1 MRRPPNRI
9 STHRVCTERC
19 RRTDGK
25 PIGRS
30 STERRHRGGSR
41 PSRCVTSVTLLR
53 AGETSSTRSTFGNG
67 LVEQP
72 DLLLVGRLKNR
83 CPPFKVSPCHRRRC
97 PLARRIAT
105 FSSLD
110 QLLQGRI
117 EVMQFDS
124 HPQSAR
130 PESFLI
136 PFNSR
141 PVAPLQNH
149 ALAPGEEIPGKHPQL
164 MFETHSKFFIPHI
177 GTQLSRPP
185 VLIQPDGADF
195 GRELTSECRLSRGRK
210 PTDQHEPRRR
220 LRHARFLT

>member
-1 MRRPPNRI
+1 MW
-9 STHRVCTERC
+9 ST
-19 RRTDGK
+19 G
-25 PIGRS
+25 
-30 STERRHRGGSR
+30 
-41 PSRCVTSVTLLR
+41 TSVKPLV
-53 AGETSSTRSTFGNG
+53 AGEKSSTRSAFGNG
-67 LVEQP
+67 LVEQQ

-83 CPPFKVSPCHRRRC
+83 CPPFEMSPRHRRGG

-124 HPQSAR
+124 HPQSSR

-149 ALAPGEEIPGKHPQL
+149 ALALGEEIPGKNPQL
-164 MFETHSKFFIPHI
+164 MLETRSEFFIPQV
-177 GTQLSRPP
+177 GTELSRPP
-185 VLIQPDGADF
+185 VLIQPDSGDF
-195 GRELTSECRLSRGRK
+195 GCELTSECRLARGRK
-210 PTDQHEPRRR
+210 PTDQHEPRR
-220 LRHARFLT
+220 